1 MGPIFLFTCQTR
13 LPFHQLYFSA
23 IGEGT
28 HSEVN
33 PEALG
38 ALLYQKLVEVL
49 LRLISDV
56 KLLLQRFKHSH
67 AQLRH
72 NPFTILA
79 ATLTS

>member
-1 MGPIFLFTCQTR
+1 MGPIFLFARRTC

-23 IGEGT
+23 IGEGADG
-28 HSEVN
+28 EVN

-56 KLLLQRFKHSH
+56 
-67 AQLRH
+67 
-72 NPFTILA
+72 
-79 ATLTS
+79 

>member
-23 IGEGT
+23 IGEG
-28 HSEVN
+28 SDGKVN
-33 PEALG
+33 PEALS

-56 KLLLQRFKHSH
+56 
-67 AQLRH
+67 
-72 NPFTILA
+72 
-79 ATLTS
+79 

>member
-23 IGEGT
+23 IGEGA

-33 PEALG
+33 PEAFS

-56 KLLLQRFKHSH
+56 
-67 AQLRH
+67 
-72 NPFTILA
+72 
-79 ATLTS
+79 